1 VYFFRVLTHIEKYL
15 YKILMIFLVDMMPQC
30 KYYPV
35 WRIQFNEKF
44 APEMSSSYDR
54 ILSSVKSTGKKYKI
68 LVLSTMLLFSTC

>member
-1 VYFFRVLTHIEKYL
+1 VYFYRVLTHIEKYL
-15 YKILMIFLVDMMPQC
+15 YKILMIFLVDMMSQC

-35 WRIQFNEKF
+35 WDIQFNEKI

-54 ILSSVKSTGKKYKI
+54 ILSSVKSTSKKYKI